1 MKRMLFPS
9 LTFHRMM
16 QISFLHGLLI
26 AVFSVVA
33 TAKNTEAQ
41 QVLNREVSVK
51 FSNTNLRQAL
61 IEIEKQAHVR
71 FVYSTNF
78 IQSESAINLQA
89 NHQTLANVLSKM
101 LAPNQIS
108 YEVVEE
114 QIVLKR
120 AKEVVLPI
128 RDDQPTNTLT
138 VVEDKVAGLIKS
150 DRGEGIP
157 GVSVMVKGTTRG
169 TVSDADGR
177 YSVAAVRG
185 NILVFSFIGFTTKE
199 VTIQDQASL
208 DVVLS
213 EAATSLSEVA
223 VVGTR
228 GLPRTDVDR
237 PVPVDVIS
245 AKELQAT
252 GQIELAQMVQ
262 FSSPSFNS
270 AKTAVNGVANYADPA
285 SLRGLSPDQMLVL
298 VDGKRRHQFSGLNL
312 NVTVGLGTVVTDMN
326 SIPSLAVDR
335 IEVLRDGAAAQYGS
349 DAIAGIVN
357 MGLNRSVGKLTFK
370 TQYGV
375 NKMGDGATSLG
386 ALNYGFKLGKP
397 NSYLNVS
404 FQYQHA
410 DATDR
415 SDFYNPRPVATGG
428 YTGIYSGTP
437 ATDEATRAS
446 RGVWPAYGTFK
457 VGQYGSN
464 QTTAYQGFYNLGVP
478 LAKGWNLYSFGGVSL
493 KDVKAL
499 GFFRVA
505 TPGNMNSTPELFPDG
520 YTPELPGRTEDY
532 STVIGINR
540 KVLNG
545 WNLDISTGY
554 GYNMLDLN
562 ANNTTN
568 PSMGA
573 ASPKNFYV
581 GRSAFGQSATELN
594 LSRNYKGFMNTK
606 SFNVAL
612 GAQYRVDNFILKR
625 GSPESYFV
633 GPLALTRNKATGSSG
648 RPGIA
653 PDDETNTKRSNI
665 GMYADV
671 ETDITDRFLVAGA
684 VRYENYSDFGGN
696 VSGKLAMRYKIT
708 NGLSVR
714 ASINRGF
721 RAPSLAQT
729 FNSVT
734 TSTVQAG
741 AIIQTKQL
749 PNNNPNLAKIGI
761 EQPTAETSLN
771 YNLGVTAQA
780 GADFLFTLDAYQID
794 IKDRIILSERMIV
807 NNIAALKPLFP
818 GISEIRFFTNHVST
832 TTKGIDFVTT
842 YKHSFSSRSRLNVSL
857 ALTLNQTKVT
867 GQRATPTLLQ
877 NGTTAKIL
885 VIDTVSIGLI
895 ETAQPRQKAHLN
907 VGYQLGKISLNW
919 RVSYFG
925 GVTAWE
931 KPLNRPHITQDF
943 GAKTLHDVSISY
955 APSSKFTFTIGANN
969 VTDVYPD
976 RVALNFAGYSNG
988 QIPYSRNVNQFG
1000 FNGAYY
1006 FGSLSLT
1013 L

>member
-1 MKRMLFPS
+1 MKI
-9 LTFHRMM
+9 T
-16 QISFLHGLLI
+16 FLHALLI
-26 AVFSVVA
+26 AVCSVAA
-33 TAKNTEAQ
+33 TAKKTEAQ
-41 QVLNREVSVK
+41 QILNREVSVK
-51 FSNTNLRQAL
+51 FSNTNLRMAL
-61 IEIEKQAHVR
+61 VEIEKQAHVR

-78 IQSESAINLQA
+78 IQSDKTVNLQA
-89 NHQTLANVLSKM
+89 SHQTLASVLSK
-101 LAPNQIS
+101 LLLPNQIT

-120 AKEVVLPI
+120 TKENVSLLAAPG
-128 RDDQPTNTLT
+128 QETSNSAAAAAAAAA
-138 VVEDKVAGLIKS
+138 EDKVSGAVKT

-157 GVSVMVKGTTRG
+157 GVSILVKGTTRG
-169 TVSDADGR
+169 TVSDPDGR
-177 YSVAAVRG
+177 FSITAQRG
-185 NILVFSFIGFTTKE
+185 NVLVFSFIGFTTKE
-199 VTIQDQASL
+199 VTVQDQTTF
-208 DVVLS
+208 DVQLS

-245 AKELQAT
+245 AKELQST
-252 GQIELAQMVQ
+252 GQIELSQMVQ

-375 NKMGDGATSLG
+375 TKMGDGASSLG
-386 ALNYGFKLGKP
+386 AFNYGFKLGKP

-404 FQYQHA
+404 LQYQHS

-415 SDFYNPRPVATGG
+415 SDNYIPRPVTGG
-428 YTGIYSGTP
+428 AYTGIYSNTP
-437 ATDEATRAS
+437 ATDETTRAS

-464 QTTAYQGFYNLGVP
+464 KTTAYQAFYNLGMP
-478 LAKGWNLYSFGGVSL
+478 LAKNWTLYSFGGVSL
-493 KDVKAL
+493 KDVQAF

-505 TPGNMNSTPELFPDG
+505 TPTNVNSTPELFPDG
-520 YTPELPGRTEDY
+520 YTPELPGRNEDY
-532 STVIGINR
+532 STVIGVNR

-554 GYNMLDLN
+554 GFNSLDLQ

-573 ASPKNFYV
+573 ASPKNFFV

-594 LSRNYKGFMNTK
+594 MSRNFKGFMNTK
-606 SFNVAL
+606 SFNLAL

-633 GPLALTRNKATGSSG
+633 GPLALSRSKAPGSSG

-653 PDDETNTKRSNI
+653 PEDETDTKRSNI
-665 GMYADV
+665 GVYADV

-684 VRYENYSDFGGN
+684 VRFENYSDFGSN

-708 NGLSVR
+708 NGFSVR

-771 YNLGVTAQA
+771 YNVGVTAQA
-780 GADFLFTLDAYQID
+780 GSDFLFTLDAYQID
-794 IKDRIILSERMIV
+794 IKDRIILSERFIV
-807 NNIAALKPLFP
+807 NNIAALRPLFP
-818 GISEIRFFTNHVST
+818 GISEIRFFTNHVGT

-842 YKHSFSSRSRLNVSL
+842 YKHSFSSRSRLNLSL
-857 ALTLNQTKVT
+857 ALTLNQTRVT
-867 GQRATPTLLQ
+867 SQRATPSLLQ
-877 NGTTAKIL
+877 AGTTAKIL

-907 VGYQLGKISLNW
+907 VGYQLGKVSLNW

-931 KPLNRPHITQDF
+931 KPVNRPHITQDF
-943 GAKTLHDVSISY
+943 SAKTLHDVSISY